1 MRRRR
6 GSCACDI
13 LALIRMQAAYRQ
25 RGVFTAAFSVFL
37 FALFLLPQVAL
48 AQTPTAPATAAT
60 ACDLSTTS
68 RQREAEALARTH
80 SISVEQLTCRRVN
93 PDVPPG
99 SCMTGACA
107 GAADIQ
113 CCIPTVG
120 SPPAAAAPTTPAAT
134 TPGTATTPTRS
145 SVAGAIQWPSCIDNG
160 DCSLDDIIKAGAAF
174 ANFIFGLSGAVFLA
188 IFVYAGVLYLVAGG
202 NEKRVSQAKDMLKN
216 ATIGIVLV
224 FGAYAMVSTVYTA
237 FVSTGGGGSGGA
249 AQCTVRYPD
258 HICSSVSLE
267 GDSAST
273 RRARATECGCKLD
286 AGLCPGEGANYICCP
301 IDPTCPSIMG
311 GGEEAS
317 TTPTPTPTP

>member
-1 MRRRR
+1 MRV
-6 GSCACDI
+6 
-13 LALIRMQAAYRQ
+13 LAP
-25 RGVFTAAFSVFL
+25 FL
-37 FALFLLPQVAL
+37 FALFLLPQVGL
-48 AQTPTAPATAAT
+48 AQTPTAPATDAT
-60 ACDLSTTS
+60 ACNLSTPA
-68 RQREAEALARTH
+68 RRREADALARTH
-80 SISVEQLTCRRVN
+80 SISVDQLTCRRVN
-93 PDVPPG
+93 DAVPAG

-120 SPPAAAAPTTPAAT
+120 SAPAAPATAPAAT
-134 TPGTATTPTRS
+134 TPAAGSTATPTRT
-145 SVAGAIQWPSCIDNG
+145 SVAGAIQWPSCIDDGN
-160 DCSLDDIIKAGAAF
+160 CSLDDIIKAGAAF

-249 AQCTVRYPD
+249 AQCSVRYPD
-258 HICSSVSLE
+258 HVCSSVTLE

-311 GGEEAS
+311 SGEGAPAS
-317 TTPTPTPTP
+317 PAPTPAPTP